1 MKEELKRTV
10 LALAKLKQ
18 HKAHPAYR
26 ALIDL
31 AKEMQ
36 QDIRLM
42 NDQEEDTMTIF
53 RNQGGIYWL
62 GSIIKQMEATDR
74 EPTKVYDGG
83 YTDI

>member
-1 MKEELKRTV
+1 MKKTV

-18 HKAHPAYR
+18 HKAHPAYQ
-26 ALIDL
+26 ALVDL

-42 NDQEEDTMTIF
+42 NDQEEHTMTIF
-53 RNQGGIYWL
+53 RNQGGIHWFEQL
-62 GSIIKQMEATDR
+62 IKQMKATDR
-74 EPTKVYDGG
+74 KPIKVYDGG